1 MILYTKAKRARME
14 GNLSDD
20 RILISPS
27 AALGC
32 SWGGREGGE
41 GRPARPVQFSDRL
54 SVSQKPKLGL
64 IFNVVKGGIAKMKT
78 LRSAPH
84 PLPLLYLATTR
95 EEKIGSN

>member
-1 MILYTKAKRARME
+1 MD

-20 RILISPS
+20 RILISPECGFS
-27 AALGC
+27 RVQLSLGGGGGAA
-32 SWGGREGGE
+32 R
-41 GRPARPVQFSDRL
+41 AVQFSDRL
-54 SVSQKPKLGL
+54 SVRQKPKLGL

-95 EEKIGSN
+95 EEKVGYN

>member
-1 MILYTKAKRARME
+1 MILYTKAKIGSRLE

-32 SWGGREGGE
+32 SWGGREG
-41 GRPARPVQFSDRL
+41 RAARPVQFSDRL

-84 PLPLLYLATTR
+84 RSPFYTSQRRGRKNMDTT
-95 EEKIGSN
+95 E

>member
-1 MILYTKAKRARME
+1 MD

-20 RILISPS
+20 RVLISPECGFS
-27 AALGC
+27 RVQLSLG
-32 SWGGREGGE
+32 GGE
-41 GRPARPVQFSDRL
+41 GRGGRWGAARAVQFSDRL
-54 SVSQKPKLGL
+54 SVRQKPKLGL

-95 EEKIGSN
+95 EEKVGYN

>member
-1 MILYTKAKRARME
+1 M
-14 GNLSDD
+14 
-20 RILISPS
+20 
-27 AALGC
+27 
-32 SWGGREGGE
+32 GGQQG
-41 GRPARPVQFSDRL
+41 PVQFSDRL
-54 SVSQKPKLGL
+54 SVRQKPKLGL